1 MYLANRS
8 ASPVSASYKLYV
20 HNQETDDDDLIFQS
34 NGIKLFETQGQG
46 KIDGWG
52 RDRFLPYH
60 KCTDGS
66 ICQDDTIIFA
76 VEITVFGDIETTLS
90 QIMSMGSTLDQDL
103 NHLFDNPSGSDVTVC
118 VHGTDKQHFLHRVIL
133 SARSPVF
140 YAMLTHSTCEND
152 SGRIV
157 LHDDDP
163 RVVEYFFKFL
173 YTDYLR

>member
-8 ASPVSASYKLYV
+8 ASPVSASYKLFV
-20 HNQETDDDDLIFQS
+20 HNQDSDDDDLIFQS

-60 KCTDGS
+60 KTTERS
-66 ICQDDTIIFA
+66 ICRDDTIIFS
-76 VEITVFGDIETTLS
+76 VEIMVFGDIENLCQTIS
-90 QIMSMGSTLDQDL
+90 VGSTLDQDM
-103 NHLFDNPSGSDVTVC
+103 NSLFVNQNGSDVKVYLN
-118 VHGTDKQHFLHRVIL
+118 GTEKEMLLHRAIL

-140 YAMLTHSTCEND
+140 RSMLNNPTCENAT
-152 SGRIV
+152 GCIM

-163 RVVEYFFKFL
+163 RAVEFFFMFL
-173 YTDYLR
+173 YTDFLR